1 MLFLIALG
9 GALGTAARWQLSHW
23 FPTPAGGIPW
33 VTLGI
38 NVVGSFILGLLAR
51 YFLTHATSPAVV
63 AAMTVGL
70 CGGFTTFSAFSG
82 DTLRLMQGGQWGRA
96 GVYVVGSVMLSL
108 IAVAFGDW
116 VGRMGQGPELG

>member
-70 CGGFTTFSAFSG
+70 CGGFTTFSAFSWE
-82 DTLRLMQGGQWGRA
+82 TLALLQNGEMARA
-96 GVYVVGSVMLSL
+96 GMNVIANVTACIIAAAAGVWLARQL
-108 IAVAFGDW
+108 I
-116 VGRMGQGPELG
+116 

>member
-82 DTLRLMQGGQWGRA
+82 DTLRLRTA
-96 GVYVVGSVMLSL
+96 NVVLLHRHGVGNQL
-108 IAVAFGDW
+108 IAHPV
-116 VGRMGQGPELG
+116 E